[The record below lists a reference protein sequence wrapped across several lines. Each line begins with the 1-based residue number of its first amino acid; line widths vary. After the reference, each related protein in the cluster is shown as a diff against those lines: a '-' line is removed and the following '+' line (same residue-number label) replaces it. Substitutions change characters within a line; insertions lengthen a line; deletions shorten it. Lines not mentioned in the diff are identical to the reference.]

1 MPAIDPE
8 HDRFMLCG
16 NNDMLQDLMTI
27 LNESGF
33 SKANSRSQGH
43 YVIEQAFI
51 EK

>member
-1 MPAIDPE
+1 
-8 HDRFMLCG
+8 
-16 NNDMLQDLMTI
+16 MLQDLMAM
-27 LNESGF
+27 LNARGF